1 MTNTINNLT
10 STSTT
15 LVEQVETNILNYFK
29 KNHLKV
35 GDSIPNEAQLAE
47 ELGVAR
53 GVLREA
59 LSPLKMIGLIESR
72 TRRGM
77 FLREPSFIKGFEV
90 AIDPHFMSESSMF
103 NLLELRMALEIGIFD
118 NNNYSS
124 ISELSFHSKLY
135 EITRNNFICDFQRII
150 HPIMIFVKDRFQE
163 DIEPINIELKE
174 KGEIVT
180 HADLL
185 ELLKRN
191 DLEGY
196 KKAIELHFKAYRLFI
211 KRHDTRK

>member
-1 MTNTINNLT
+1 
-10 STSTT
+10 
-15 LVEQVETNILNYFK
+15 
-29 KNHLKV
+29 
-35 GDSIPNEAQLAE
+35 
-47 ELGVAR
+47 
-53 GVLREA
+53 
-59 LSPLKMIGLIESR
+59 
-72 TRRGM
+72 M

-103 NLLELRMALEIGIFD
+103 NLLELRMALEIGISDELFYRITHEDIQDLERIVKISSVFD

-163 DIEPINIELKE
+163 YIEPINIELKE

-185 ELLKRN
+185 ELLKKN